1 MEVQSSPRA
10 SASPSEGVRAE
21 DIQAGSEEVLGQ
33 SPSSSSSTGKEE
45 PNGSSAPEDHIAT
58 LPQLNPMS
66 GRLRLVSPQPVLPPT
81 L

>member
-21 DIQAGSEEVLGQ
+21 DIQAGSEEVLGL
-33 SPSSSSSTGKEE
+33 SPSSSTGKEE
-45 PNGSSAPEDHIAT
+45 PNGSSCPEEHIAT

-66 GRLRLVSPQPVLPPT
+66 GLLRRLSPPPFLLPVL
-81 L
+81 